1 MEELER
7 VQARLDNISTV
18 EPILGALRT
27 ISLGSWQAAQKQQAA
42 VQGYAGRLLAL
53 LPSLLPHLPDRW
65 RKAGRRSAAM
75 QRYAGRLLARAPAL
89 WRYVP
94 ARWLV
99 TNVVLSHTVLFTL
112 ALIIFQ
118 VAVAVMILNRGDL
131 VREALIAGAIFSG
144 FSALVSSPGGTVG
157 TLALA
162 AIQAALAVSR

>member
-1 MEELER
+1 MLRSGAEIA
-7 VQARLDNISTV
+7 VGAIYAT
-18 EPILGALRT
+18 GALFHTVYTLRHGDEFYG
-27 ISLGSWQAAQKQQAA
+27 SFAEGAWLG
-42 VQGYAGRLLAL
+42 
-53 LPSLLPHLPDRW
+53 
-65 RKAGRRSAAM
+65 
-75 QRYAGRLLARAPAL
+75 
-89 WRYVP
+89 P